1 MSVHALKHD
10 VIPHV
15 SGVDYDV
22 KMGSFFNVNVL
33 LLALLNY
40 FVAKLLPPILPLPQ
54 IAVDELKLM

>member
-1 MSVHALKHD
+1 MLKWA
-10 VIPHV
+10 V
-15 SGVDYDV
+15 
-22 KMGSFFNVNVL
+22 FFNVNVL